1 VSREPV
7 RIAYVGLPLGALL
20 LAQDGLELVW
30 VGLPRRDSLGTR
42 RARRVFGERLAIAP
56 KLDGATLA
64 AVRAAGANY
73 LVSWFWTKRVPP
85 GWLRA
90 FGPCTL
96 GVHPSLLPRH
106 RGPDPIFW
114 AIDVGDRETGVSAHR
129 LEDAYDVGDVLAQR
143 TIPIDDRVDGW
154 RLAKRLDRPSLG
166 LLREL
171 MARASRGEDLPA
183 IAQDEALATEAPSL
197 EEEELAIVW
206 SWDAQRILLRIRAA
220 APWPGAWTE
229 IGESVVSIERAAL
242 CERVPRALRPG
253 EAWVEEGRVFVC
265 AGQGAVEL
273 LRVRLDDDR
282 VLAGPA
288 LASLVA
294 GAEAR

>member
-1 VSREPV
+1 VSPL

-20 LAQDGLELVW
+20 LERDGHAIVW
-30 VGLPRRDSLGTR
+30 AGLPRRDSLGTR
-42 RARRVFGERLAIAP
+42 RARRVFGDRLAVVP

-64 AVRAAGANY
+64 AVRAHGANF

-90 FGPCTL
+90 FGERTI

-129 LEDAYDVGDVLAQR
+129 LEDAYDVGDVVGQR
-143 TIPIDDRVDGW
+143 VVAIDDAVTGW
-154 RLAKRLDRPSLG
+154 GLAKRLDRPSLG

-171 MARASRGEDLPA
+171 VGRVGRGEALEAMP
-183 IAQDEALATEAPSL
+183 QDQARATEAPAL
-197 EEEELAIVW
+197 EDEDLAIVW
-206 SWDAQRILLRIRAA
+206 AWDAERILRRIRAA

-229 IGESVVSIERAAL
+229 IGGEVVTLVRA
-242 CERVPRALRPG
+242 RVRDEAPRALGPG
-253 EAWVEEGRVFVC
+253 EAWVDGERVCVRAGR
-265 AGQGAVEL
+265 GSVEVL
-273 LRVRLDDDR
+273 SARLEDDR
-282 VLAGPA
+282 VLTGAD
-288 LASLVA
+288 LARFVA
-294 GAEAR
+294 ERGGASG

>member
-20 LAQDGLELVW
+20 LARDGLELVW
-30 VGLPRRDSLGTR
+30 VGLSRRDSLGTR
-42 RARRVFGERLAIAP
+42 RARRVFGECLSVTP

-64 AVRAAGANY
+64 AVRASGANY

-85 GWLRA
+85 TWLRA
-90 FGPCTL
+90 FAGRTL

-114 AIDVGDRETGVSAHR
+114 AIDQGDRETGVSAHR
-129 LEDAYDVGDVLAQR
+129 LEEAYDVGDVLAQR
-143 TIPIDDRVDGW
+143 TIAIDDHVDGW

-171 MARASRGEDLPA
+171 MGRASRGEALAAMP
-183 IAQDEALATEAPSL
+183 QDEALATEAPSL
-197 EEEELAIVW
+197 EEEDLAIVW
-206 SWDAQRILLRIRAA
+206 SWDARRILLRIRAA

-229 IGESVVSIERAAL
+229 IGERVVTIERAAA
-242 CERVPRALRPG
+242 CGEVPRALRPG
-253 EAWVEEGRVFVC
+253 EAWTDGGRVFVC
-265 AGQGAVEL
+265 AGHGGVEL
-273 LRVRLDDDR
+273 LRVRLEDDR

-288 LASLVA
+288 IASLLESS
-294 GAEAR
+294 GAP